1 MYGPM
6 QNVTN
11 PDSGLIRGA
20 LTAQNKLKQNSN
32 FMAGELRDF
41 YMFLTYFK
49 TIMLNYLQI

>member
-11 PDSGLIRGA
+11 LDSDLIQGA
-20 LTAQNKLKQNSN
+20 HTAQNKLKQNSN
-32 FMAGELRDF
+32 FMTGELRDF